1 MTAVRAL
8 LFDFGGTLDAD
19 GVAWK
24 ERFSKLVAEESQ
36 KPGAEFDRAFY
47 DADDG
52 LVGALPR
59 DLGLAE
65 TVGRLAARVAQG
77 LGRPE
82 IAPRVASRFLAEARE
97 SLARSASLFERL
109 GLRYRLG
116 VVSNFYGNLESVCR
130 ETGLSPHLSAVVDSA
145 VVGAEKPDPRIFVAA
160 LEALGAAAH
169 ETVFI
174 GDSLARDMTGA
185 RGVGM
190 THIWLSPGET
200 KACCPADRVIRRLSD
215 LEEVLA

>member
-1 MTAVRAL
+1 LTPKAL

-24 ERFSKLVAEESQ
+24 ERFSRLVAEENTATSD
-36 KPGAEFDRAFY
+36 FDQTFY
-47 DADDG
+47 QADDA
-52 LVGALPR
+52 LVGSLRSDA
-59 DLGLAE
+59 GLAE
-65 TVGRLAARVAQG
+65 TVVKLAHRVAQG
-77 LGRPE
+77 LGHPE
-82 IAPRVASRFLAEARE
+82 IGPRMADRFLDDAQGF
-97 SLARSASLFERL
+97 LARSASLFGRL
-109 GLRYRLG
+109 AGRYRLG
-116 VVSNFYGNLESVCR
+116 IVSNFYGNLESVCR
-130 ETGLSPHLSAVVDSA
+130 ETGLSRHLSAVVDSA

-190 THIWLSPGET
+190 AHIWLSPGET